1 MIWHRVFYNFFGTE
15 IHKRLGAIHKR
26 FGAIYKRLG
35 AIYKKLGAIYKKLGA
50 KILAPKLY
58 TPVFDRL
65 SLSSTFPRLYGRFL
79 ELEIPYFANCHV
91 IIG

>member
-15 IHKRLGAIHKR
+15 IHKRLGAIRKR
-26 FGAIYKRLG
+26 LGAIHKGLG

-58 TPVFDRL
+58 TPFLMVAVGTYSGLRL
-65 SLSSTFPRLYGRFL
+65 SDMTNRMSF
-79 ELEIPYFANCHV
+79 
-91 IIG
+91 